1 MVKSERCAYAEN
13 NPLGYAPVMTLIGH
27 FAVPSVIGMLVNAAY
42 SMTDQ
47 IFIGH
52 AVGMLGNAAIHV
64 TFPVMMFT
72 AAFAQLAGVGTAAN
86 FNLSLGAKKKEQAKS
101 FVGTGLALMFILG
114 IAILSTVRIFDTQ
127 ILELC
132 GTTEHIFPHAR
143 IYLKIMALGIPF
155 QLFTHGASA
164 LIRSDGSPAYAM
176 FCNVAGTVLNML
188 LDWLFIIG
196 FRWGVRGAAL
206 ATVCGESVSFL
217 ICLYYF
223 QRFKTFKMEW
233 GMFRLRP
240 RYALRIVKLGMGN
253 FINGMM
259 MMVVGIVMNNTLS
272 YYGSLSVYGSDIPLA
287 VSGIAGKLNGFLGA
301 FVIGLTQGCQPIFGY
316 NMGAGNYARVRDAY
330 DKALTAAFGIGFIA
344 FMIFQMFPDTLIR
357 IFGVQDALYAEFAR
371 RYLRIHMLTVGLSGV
386 QPLSAGYFTGTGN
399 VGKGIWLSLS
409 RQGFFLLP
417 MLVLLPIIFGLDGVL
432 YAGPAADVLAC
443 TLSLAVV
450 SKSFKEIS

>member
-86 FNLSLGAKKKEQAKS
+86 FNLSLGAKKEEQAKS
-101 FVGTGLALMFILG
+101 FVGTGLALMLILG
-114 IAILSTVRIFDTQ
+114 IAILSTVRIFDTRV
-127 ILELC
+127 LELC
-132 GTTEHIFPHAR
+132 GTTENIFPHAR

-206 ATVCGESVSFL
+206 ATVCGEGVSFL

-240 RYALRIVKLGMGN
+240 RYVLRIIKLGMGN
-253 FINGMM
+253 FINGTM

-357 IFGVQDALYAEFAR
+357 IFGVQDALYVEFAR

-399 VGKGIWLSLS
+399 VERGIWLSLS